1 VRIEMAHHLSVPNHL
16 YQPHEHAV
24 LHVCAGKQRCIMP
37 RAYTIA
43 EFSETYKVGRTKIW
57 QLIRDNQ
64 LKAVAVGSKKLI
76 RADDAEAWF
85 ASLDANPNKHA
96 A

>member
-1 VRIEMAHHLSVPNHL
+1 MT
-16 YQPHEHAV
+16 
-24 LHVCAGKQRCIMP
+24 
-37 RAYTIA
+37 RAYTIN
-43 EFSETYKVGRTKIW
+43 EFGQTYKLGRTKIW
-57 QLIRDNQ
+57 QLIKDGQ

-85 ASLDANPNKHA
+85 ASLETKPSKHA

>member
-1 VRIEMAHHLSVPNHL
+1 
-16 YQPHEHAV
+16 
-24 LHVCAGKQRCIMP
+24 MP
-37 RAYTIA
+37 RAYTIS
-43 EFSETYKVGRTKIW
+43 EFAETYKLGRTKIW
-57 QLIRDNQ
+57 QLIRDGH

-85 ASLDANPNKHA
+85 ASLDAKPNKHA

>member
-1 VRIEMAHHLSVPNHL
+1 
-16 YQPHEHAV
+16 
-24 LHVCAGKQRCIMP
+24 MP

-43 EFSETYKVGRTKIW
+43 EFAETYKLGRTKIW
-57 QLIRDNQ
+57 QLIRDGQ
-64 LKAVAVGSKKLI
+64 LKAVSVGSKKLI

-85 ASLDANPNKHA
+85 ASLDAKPNKHA

>member
-1 VRIEMAHHLSVPNHL
+1 
-16 YQPHEHAV
+16 
-24 LHVCAGKQRCIMP
+24 MP

-43 EFSETYKVGRTKIW
+43 EFAETYKLGRTKIW
-57 QLIRDNQ
+57 QLIKDGQ
-64 LKAVAVGSKKLI
+64 LKAVSVGSKKLI

-85 ASLDANPNKHA
+85 ASLDAKPSKHA